1 MENNQ
6 KLIDWALAN
15 AEKLFLKVTRLT
27 GINEWLPGHFDYHV
41 SMSVAGAEVFGR
53 GTDTEESRA
62 FLKAVAEAVER
73 AACQGLEYPWATS
86 THTDRQEA
94 SLRAYRELLGMDRA
108 LCHHFTGTKVRT
120 LGLAVLNDKA
130 LVNFLDAA
138 CKKHAVTICLCEMR
152 PSVDSYVAVAYAWM
166 SGSNNPPGVLSG
178 YGCAGTLP
186 EAGRQAIVECVRKI
200 GPIFIERNKPR
211 EEMAELEKLR
221 SPWWHV
227 WKMSQEP
234 AGRAYLK
241 NVLIPAAGENVLFT
255 REELLMKD
263 VRFREISGFKELFP
277 DVPCVVM
284 QAYSDKLILPQFG
297 KTIIDD
303 ITLTR
308 LRLFC
313 GKNGCLKTETV
324 IPHLYG

>member
-1 MENNQ
+1 MENNPE
-6 KLIDWALAN
+6 LIDWALAN
-15 AEKLFLKVTRLT
+15 AKKLFLKVTRLT
-27 GINEWLPGHFDYHV
+27 GINKWLPGHFDYHV

-53 GTDTEESRA
+53 GTDTEEPRA

-86 THTDRQEA
+86 THTDKQQA

-108 LCHHFTGTKVRT
+108 LCHHFTGTKVRP
-120 LGLAVLNDKA
+120 LGLAVFNDKVLA
-130 LVNFLDAA
+130 NFLDGA
-138 CKKHAVTICLCEMR
+138 CKKHGVTICLCEMR
-152 PSVDSYVAVAYAWM
+152 PSADSYVAVAYSWL

-178 YGCAGTLP
+178 YGCAETLP
-186 EAGRQAIVECVRKI
+186 EAGRQAIVECVRKV
-200 GPIFIERNKPR
+200 GPIFIERSKPK
-211 EEMAELEKLR
+211 EEMVELEKLR

-234 AGRAYLK
+234 AGLDYLK
-241 NVLIPAAGENVLFT
+241 NVLIPAAGENVVLT
-255 REELLMKD
+255 REELSMKD
-263 VRFREISGFKELFP
+263 VSFREIYGFKNLFP
-277 DVPCVVM
+277 GVPCVVM

-297 KTIIDD
+297 KTVINDN
-303 ITLTR
+303 TLTR

-313 GKNGCLKTETV
+313 GKSSCRYPETD